1 MTKLDGYNLLHQGGI
16 ALSEMESNGMRI
28 DIPYLEKATEQTA
41 YRIKALEENLR
52 SCDEFKLQRRK
63 YGVKTNITSR
73 QQLGSVLF
81 NEMGHE
87 PLAHTKTGRA
97 QLDETALEKI
107 NSKYTKGFIRL
118 EKLNKLLS
126 TYLLPIKRELCG
138 EYLHAFFGLHLVSSY
153 RGQCD
158 SPNLQNIPIRDPVQ
172 GPIIRKAF
180 IPDPG
185 CAIVEIDYSSAEVR
199 VACALS
205 GDQKLTYDATQGDMH
220 RDMAAECYM
229 LSKKDVIKPV
239 RQAGKNSF
247 VFAEFYGDYYKQVSA
262 NLWEA
267 IERHKLVTAS
277 GTPLYDHLLSK
288 GITGRGECDHDEKA
302 LPGTFEF
309 HIQQVEDRFW
319 NKRFKVYH
327 AKRRQWIEEYNNQGY
342 IDIVTGFR
350 CNGPLSKN
358 QVMNMHIQG
367 PAFHCLLW
375 SLIKLTKEI
384 KRRKMKTKL
393 ICQIHDSII
402 ANVPISEL
410 DDYLELA
417 NDIATKKVRQEW
429 EWLTVPLVV
438 EAEMSLTN
446 WYEKKSVEIGG

>member
-1 MTKLDGYNLLHQGGI
+1 MHQGAV
-16 ALSEMESNGMRI
+16 ALSEMEQNGMRI
-28 DIPYLEKATEQTA
+28 DIPYLEKVTEETSL
-41 YRIKALEENLR
+41 RIKNLEEKLK
-52 SCDEFKLQRRK
+52 SCEEYRLQRRR
-63 YGVKTNITSR
+63 YGIKTNLTSR
-73 QQLGSVLF
+73 QQLASVLF
-81 NEMGHE
+81 QDMEHE

-107 NSKYTKGFIRL
+107 NSRYTRGFIRL

-126 TYLLPIKRELCG
+126 TYLHGVRREVCG

-158 SPNLQNIPIRDPVQ
+158 SPNLQNIPTRDPIQ

-180 IPDPG
+180 IPRVG
-185 CAIVEIDYSSAEVR
+185 CALVEVDYSSAEVR

-205 GDQKLTYDATQGDMH
+205 GDEKLTYDATQGDMH
-220 RDMAAECYM
+220 RDMAAECF
-229 LSKKDVIKPV
+229 LLNKKDVIKPV

-267 IERHKLVTAS
+267 IERHKLTTAS
-277 GTPLYDHLLSK
+277 GIPLYDHLFSK
-288 GITGRGECDHDEKA
+288 GITERGECDHDEKTV
-302 LPGTFEF
+302 PGTFES

-319 NKRFKVYH
+319 NKRFKIYH
-327 AKRRQWIEEYNNQGY
+327 AKRRQWIEEYNNQGH

-350 CNGPLSKN
+350 CNGPMSKN

-384 KRRKMKTKL
+384 RCRKMKTKL

-402 ANVPISEL
+402 ADVPLPEL

-417 NDIATKKVRQEW
+417 EDVATKKIREAW
-429 EWLTVPLVV
+429 SWITVPLVV
-438 EAEMSLTN
+438 DAEMSTTN
-446 WYEKKSVEIGG
+446 WYEKKPVKNG